1 MEENKK
7 KILLVDDEVDIVT
20 VIRLR
25 LESSGYEVIV
35 ARDGKEALNT
45 ARSVRPDL
53 IILDLMLPGMDGFHV
68 ARMLKYDAHY
78 KDIPIIM
85 LTAKAGEE
93 SRKTGAQVGADAYMN
108 KPFEAEKLLSK
119 IRELLTVPKPD
130 TNEKK

>member
-1 MEENKK
+1 MAETKK

-20 VIRLR
+20 VVRLR

-45 ARSVRPDL
+45 ARSLRPDL

-68 ARMLKYDAHY
+68 ARMLKYDTHY

-85 LTAKAGEE
+85 LTAKTGED
-93 SRKTGAQVGADAYMN
+93 SRKTGEQVGADAYMN
-108 KPFEAEKLLSK
+108 KPFEAEKLMAK
-119 IRELLTVPKPD
+119 IRELLAAHNPE
-130 TNEKK
+130 TNEK